1 MAVRLVL
8 YYKDMNTKLLIFGI
22 TGDLSRRKLIP
33 ALERITEGGHCD
45 NLEVIGVS
53 RREVDVSML
62 IRDERL
68 AARTRVMQMDIAEEA
83 DYHRLKDELALA
95 EDEQLL
101 IYLSVPPSASG
112 RIVQFLGKAGINTSR
127 VKLMLEKPFGTDL
140 ESARH
145 MAEQISEYF
154 EDEAVYRIDHYLA
167 KGMAQNIVAF
177 RAHNALFAHVWD
189 NSAIEKIEV
198 NAFESIDIEGRAQ
211 FYEQTGALRDLVQGH
226 LMQLLSLTIMD
237 IPGDMHWSQV
247 STRRLDALRQ
257 LQPVDTRAA
266 IRAQYEGY
274 QDEVE
279 NPGSAVETF
288 VSIKLESGAPK
299 WTGVPFYLTTGK
311 ALSEK
316 RTDIK
321 IHFKKFHHA
330 QTNCL
335 IFRIQPHEGIEI
347 ALNTLKPG
355 YEYEHE
361 ATLLSFKYPAEVVLP
376 DAYEQV
382 LVDAI
387 RGHKHIFTS
396 NDEVIRSWEVLQP
409 LVSAWAMHDS
419 CDVVYQKGMST
430 EQVIALAKEQK

>member
-1 MAVRLVL
+1 MRVM
-8 YYKDMNTKLLIFGI
+8 KTKLLIFGI

-33 ALERITEGGHCD
+33 ALERITEGGHCSD
-45 NLEVIGVS
+45 LEVIGVS
-53 RREVDVSML
+53 RREVDVSVL

-68 AARTRVMQMDIAEEA
+68 AAKTRIVQMDIADMNEYE
-83 DYHRLKDELALA
+83 RLRDEIALA
-95 EDEQLL
+95 DDEQLL

-112 RIVQFLGKAGINTSR
+112 HIVQFLGKAGINTSR

-145 MAEQISEYF
+145 MAEQIGEYY
-154 EDEAVYRIDHYLA
+154 DDTAVYRIDHYLA

-189 NSAIEKIEV
+189 NTAIEKIEI
-198 NAFESIDIEGRAQ
+198 NAFEMIDIEGRAQ

-237 IPGDMHWSQV
+237 IPGDLRWSQV
-247 STRRLDALRQ
+247 ATHRLDALRQ

-266 IRAQYEGY
+266 IRAQYDGY

-279 NPGSAVETF
+279 NPGSATETF
-288 VSIKLESGAPK
+288 VSVKLESGAPK
-299 WTGVPFYLTTGK
+299 WAGVPFYLTTGK
-311 ALSEK
+311 ALNEK
-316 RTDIK
+316 LTEIK

-335 IFRIQPHEGIEI
+335 VFRIQPREGIEI

-355 YEYEHE
+355 YEYEYE
-361 ATLLSFKYPAEVVLP
+361 ETVLSFNYPAEVVLP

-396 NDEVIRSWEVLQP
+396 NDEVVRSWEVLQP
-409 LVSAWAMHDS
+409 LVSAWAMHDR
-419 CDVVYQKGMST
+419 CDVIYQKGATVDDVLQSA
-430 EQVIALAKEQK
+430 EEYQNDRAEFA